1 MLTTTEIIQQVAS
14 ELQNFQNAW
23 WKDYDSPQPSH
34 IYHYT
39 SLEGLVGILTSRKF
53 FLSDV
58 MASSDRSEIRHGFEL
73 ANEVLRSRVAHAL
86 CKSILDTLVHH
97 QFLRIGE
104 TMFEYAVCF
113 CPGSDVLT
121 QWRAYSADGGFA
133 LGVDFGKVVTSAVAA
148 GFGISKMLYDH
159 QRQAAL
165 LESTLDHATSLFDRL
180 NTQIALLPAAE
191 AQDCR
196 NKFAF
201 EVEMSLVKSIL
212 RFKNEAF
219 QSENEWRIL
228 AFENK
233 DCLTAD
239 RLKFRA
245 RGRTVIPYIELP
257 FSPDLVTH
265 IYRSPGPWPRSI
277 EHGVRRLSASIG
289 PHVLCET
296 SRLPL

>member
-1 MLTTTEIIQQVAS
+1 MLTATEIVQQVES
-14 ELQNFQNAW
+14 ELQNFQNQW
-23 WKDYDSPQPSH
+23 WKEYDSPQPSH

-39 SLEGLVGILTSRKF
+39 SLEGLVGILTSGKF

-73 ANEVLRSRVAHAL
+73 ADEVLRSRIAHAL
-86 CKSILDTLVHH
+86 CGSILKTLVHNP
-97 QFLRIGE
+97 FLGIGE
-104 TMFEYAVCF
+104 TMFVYAVCF

-133 LGVDFGKVVTSAVAA
+133 LGVDFGKVVTRAVAA
-148 GFGISKMLYDH
+148 EFAISKMLYDH
-159 QRQAAL
+159 RRQAAL

-180 NTQIALLPAAE
+180 NTQIALLPASE

-196 NKFAF
+196 DRFAF
-201 EVEMSLVKSIL
+201 EVGMSLVKSIL

-219 QSENEWRIL
+219 QSESEWRIL
-228 AFENK
+228 ALETK
-233 DCLTAD
+233 DSLTAD

-265 IYRSPGPWPRSI
+265 IYRSPGPWPQSI
-277 EHGVRRLSASIG
+277 EYGVRRLSASIG
-289 PHVLCET
+289 PQVLCET
-296 SRLPL
+296 SKLPL